1 MHLDLQAFR
10 CPTAQQYAMKALTLY
25 AGTDGVE
32 MVIVTVEP
40 SLGRDIRHRIAHLG
54 LPFDLQLCPDRPITD
69 EIRASWSERFDEEDY
84 SDVEVQRVFKL
95 VRVVK
100 EVGL

>member
-1 MHLDLQAFR
+1 MHCRFAGVSL
-10 CPTAQQYAMKALTLY
+10 PTAQQYAMKALTLF

-40 SLGRDIRHRIAHLG
+40 SSGRDIRHCIAHLG

>member
-10 CPTAQQYAMKALTLY
+10 CPTAQQYAMKALTLF

-40 SLGRDIRHRIAHLG
+40 SLGRDIRHRICRIS
-54 LPFDLQLCPDRPITD
+54 FRVD
-69 EIRASWSERFDEEDY
+69 
-84 SDVEVQRVFKL
+84 QR
-95 VRVVK
+95 
-100 EVGL
+100 